1 MSWLYC
7 SEERKGL
14 FLLSILG
21 IGTGSLARLS
31 PNGASLT
38 TAHEARIRATPAG
51 NWRAGI
57 TEQYELQIEKLR
69 ANAASLELISM
80 PTFLSRPS
88 TLSLTTFSFW
98 VGYRRAVFRKIRLG
112 WGRSILRSRRC

>member
-31 PNGASLT
+31 PNGVSLT
-38 TAHEARIRATPAG
+38 AAHEARIRATPAAS
-51 NWRAGI
+51 WRAGI

-88 TLSLTTFSFW
+88 TLSLTNFPFW
-98 VGYRRAVFRKIRLG
+98 MG
-112 WGRSILRSRRC
+112 C